1 MTLTAVPLPAV
12 HLFMAPHFSQF
23 RPHGSLV
30 RLIQRAGVWLWHQ
43 EGSPGQRARGLA
55 AGVFCG
61 CFPFFG
67 VQTLLGIALAS
78 VMRGNHLLAAAG
90 TWISNP
96 FTYVPLYWINY
107 RIGSLLLGPGKGWPG
122 LEVMRSEAIWQLGW
136 SFVNRM
142 LLGSLLMGL
151 VAATLCGWT
160 YWRWLQR
167 HGNAPA
173 NLNDLTS
180 S

>member
-1 MTLTAVPLPAV
+1 MKTL
-12 HLFMAPHFSQF
+12 
-23 RPHGSLV
+23 
-30 RLIQRAGVWLWHQ
+30 
-43 EGSPGQRARGLA
+43 
-55 AGVFCG
+55 
-61 CFPFFG
+61 
-67 VQTLLGIALAS
+67 IAIT
-78 VMRGNHLLAAAG
+78 LLAAAG

-96 FTYVPLYWINY
+96 FTYVPLYWLNY
-107 RIGSLLLGPGKGWPG
+107 KIGSLLLGPGKGWPG

-142 LLGSLLMGL
+142 LLGSLLIGL
-151 VAATLCGWT
+151 VAASLCGWT

-173 NLNDLTS
+173 SLDDLTS